1 MHDTHLLL
9 LMMYVRARWNRPMRK
24 YWWSTAFPD
33 FPTCGVL
40 PFNPPLVAL
49 YEALLLP
56 KYVPRRIIGG
66 QATYKYHRVEYLY
79 QDPKARKLSCI
90 YCSVQALAT
99 SGYRPRLRCL
109 ATRPTRFT
117 HWLTAQRLQ
126 VVAYR

>member
-1 MHDTHLLL
+1 M
-9 LMMYVRARWNRPMRK
+9 VG
-24 YWWSTAFPD
+24 TA
-33 FPTCGVL
+33 CGVL

-90 YCSVQALAT
+90 YCSSPSNQWISSSAALPCDKTNQVYSLADGT
-99 SGYRPRLRCL
+99 TTPGGSLPVASSHRQPR
-109 ATRPTRFT
+109 
-117 HWLTAQRLQ
+117 
-126 VVAYR
+126 VALVSSKCY